1 MIPNFI
7 TQFFSLSLDTSNARA
22 MTYRQSIRALATSLL
37 LTTVVTAAVAQ
48 TPESLDLPKVQI
60 TVNSPQDGPITPDDQ
75 LTLREAIAITNG
87 TLTSE
92 DLSVAEQQQVTSSS
106 DNSVIAFNLPAGNT
120 TIKLH
125 SLLPVLAQPGLVID
139 GTTQPGYDATKSAT
153 AEILVAIPVVEITVA
168 DDAEV
173 FRGLTIVADDITIR
187 GLSLYGFTSQHRA
200 TESTPPADIFI
211 AHELPP
217 PDISQQHIP
226 ASNFSFY
233 DENHPPQGIVIE
245 QNWIGIP
252 TDDNIPKQPSAFG
265 VSIFNSQGATLQH
278 NRISYH
284 DGSGIITGARAEN
297 LEVIENLI
305 INNGLAGMPDAIR
318 LEGRIDNGLITG
330 NLMCGND
337 GSGIFLF
344 KPQGAVEISNNDIR
358 FNGQRLRRAA
368 IYLMGNDHQITDNH
382 ISNQKGPGVVVT
394 AFSQGGTTH
403 SQRNIIENNHFE
415 NLEGL
420 SIDLNTRRNRGVQD
434 FQRGDG
440 PNPLRDSHQRRRD
453 TGNSAINRP
462 QFDSP
467 EFFAIDGQVVIQGK
481 ADIGS
486 TVQLYLT
493 RGNTGDYGPLT
504 MPLTTVNVTEEGTF
518 TYTSTDLR
526 PGDVISGISTDPSY
540 GTSEPALNTTVVA
553 LGETRTT
560 ISNRMLSNV
569 VDSVQCTTVP
579 TPVIPPTPPEPE
591 PEVLRLQVPRN
602 VHYGLDEDFINSDSA
617 VILDQIAEVMTQYP
631 SIVVDLHGHT
641 DSRASV
647 AYNQDLARRRAN
659 NARRYLMQQGI
670 APERMTIRSFGETQL
685 LVDETDRVNY
695 ARNRR
700 VEFVFSDVRGV
711 DITFI
716 NQENDLQLE
725 Q

>member
-1 MIPNFI
+1 
-7 TQFFSLSLDTSNARA
+7 
-22 MTYRQSIRALATSLL
+22 MTYYRSIRTLAVSLL
-37 LTTVVTAAVAQ
+37 LATVATAPGLAQAVE
-48 TPESLDLPKVQI
+48 TSRSTNFPKVQI
-60 TVNSPQDGPITPDDQ
+60 KVNSPQDGPITPDDQ

-87 TLTSE
+87 TLTLA
-92 DLSVAEQQQVTSSS
+92 DLSSTEQQQITPSS
-106 DNSVIAFNLPAGNT
+106 DSSVITFDLPAGST
-120 TIKLH
+120 TIKLQ
-125 SLLPVLAQPGLVID
+125 SLLPVLAQPGLTID
-139 GTTQPGYDATKSAT
+139 GTTQPGYDPTKSAT
-153 AEILVAIPVVEITVA
+153 AEILVAVPVVEITPA
-168 DDAEV
+168 DNAKV
-173 FRGLTIVADDITIR
+173 FRGLTLVADDITIR
-187 GLSLYGFTSQHRA
+187 GLSLYGFTSEHRA

-217 PDISQQHIP
+217 PEISQQYIP
-226 ASNFSFY
+226 ASDFSFH
-233 DENHPPQGIVIE
+233 DEDQPPKGIVIE

-252 TDDNIPKQPSAFG
+252 TDDKIPEQRSAFG
-265 VSIFNSQGATLQH
+265 VSVFNAQGVKLQQ
-278 NRISYH
+278 NRIAYH
-284 DGSGIITGARAEN
+284 DGSGVITGARAEN
-297 LEVIENLI
+297 FEIVENLI
-305 INNGLAGMPDAIR
+305 VNNGLAGIPDAIR
-318 LEGRIDNGLITG
+318 LEGRIDNSLITG

-368 IYLMGNDHQITDNH
+368 IYLMGNDHRVVDNN
-382 ISNQKGPGVVVT
+382 IANQKGPGVVVT

-403 SQRNIIENNHFE
+403 SQRNIIENNRFE

-440 PNPLRDSHQRRRD
+440 PNPLRDSHNRRRD
-453 TGNSAINRP
+453 TGNSAINPP

-467 EFFAIDGQVVIQGK
+467 EFFVVEGPVVIQGK
-481 ADIGS
+481 SDIGS

-504 MPLTTVNVTEEGTF
+504 TPLAKVNVNEEGIF
-518 TYTSTDLR
+518 TYASGDLQ
-526 PGDVISGISTDPSY
+526 PGDVISGIATDSQY

-553 LGETRTT
+553 LGETSTTRT
-560 ISNRMLSNV
+560 NRMASMAAE
-569 VDSVQCTTVP
+569 SVQCTTPPVTAPAP
-579 TPVIPPTPPEPE
+579 TAPE
-591 PEVLRLQVPRN
+591 PEVIRLEIPRN
-602 VHYGLDEDFINSDSA
+602 VHYGLDEDFINPDST
-617 VILDQIAEVMTQYP
+617 VILDQIAAVMEQYP

-659 NARRYLMQQGI
+659 NARRYLMQKGI

-685 LVDETDRVNY
+685 RAEETDRVNY

-711 DITFI
+711 EITFV
-716 NQENDLQLE
+716 NQEEDLQIE

>member
-1 MIPNFI
+1 M
-7 TQFFSLSLDTSNARA
+7 
-22 MTYRQSIRALATSLL
+22 
-37 LTTVVTAAVAQ
+37 
-48 TPESLDLPKVQI
+48 
-60 TVNSPQDGPITPDDQ
+60 VNSPQDGPITPDDQ

-87 TLTSE
+87 TITSA
-92 DLSVAEQQQVTSSS
+92 DLSVAEQQQVAPSPS
-106 DNSVIAFNLPAGNT
+106 NSVIAFDLPAGST
-120 TIKLH
+120 TIELQ
-125 SLLPVLAQPGLVID
+125 SLLPVLAQPGLIID

-187 GLSLYGFTSQHRA
+187 GLSLYGFTSKHRA

-217 PDISQQHIP
+217 PDISQQYTP
-226 ASNFSFY
+226 ASNFSFS

-252 TDDNIPKQPSAFG
+252 TDDTIPKQPSAFG
-265 VSIFNSQGATLQH
+265 VSVFNSQGVKLQN

-284 DGSGIITGARAEN
+284 DGSGVITGARAEN
-297 LEVIENLI
+297 LEIIENLI
-305 INNGLAGMPDAIR
+305 VNNGLAGMPDAIR

-368 IYLMGNDHQITDNH
+368 IYLMGDDHRVVDNQIA
-382 ISNQKGPGVVVT
+382 NQKGPGVVVT

-403 SQRNIIENNHFE
+403 SQRNIIENNRFE
-415 NLEGL
+415 NIEGL

-440 PNPLRDSHQRRRD
+440 PNPLRDSHNRRRD
-453 TGNSAINRP
+453 TGNSAINPP

-467 EFFAIDGQVVIQGK
+467 EFFVMDGSVVVQGK

-493 RGNTGDYGPLT
+493 QGNTGEYGPLT
-504 MPLTTVNVTEEGTF
+504 TPLATVDVAEDGTF
-518 TYTSTDLR
+518 SYASAALQ
-526 PGDVISGISTDPSY
+526 PGDVISGTATDADY

-553 LGETRTT
+553 LGETSTT
-560 ISNRMLSNV
+560 RPNRMV
-569 VDSVQCTTVP
+569 QATAESVQCTT
-579 TPVIPPTPPEPE
+579 TPAPPVSPATPPAPE
-591 PEVLRLQVPRN
+591 PEVIRLEVPRN
-602 VHYGLDEDFINSDSA
+602 VHYGLDEDFINPDSA
-617 VILDQIAEVMTQYP
+617 VILDQIAAVMEQYP

-659 NARRYLMQQGI
+659 N
-670 APERMTIRSFGETQL
+670 
-685 LVDETDRVNY
+685 
-695 ARNRR
+695 
-700 VEFVFSDVRGV
+700 
-711 DITFI
+711 
-716 NQENDLQLE
+716 
-725 Q
+725 

>member
-1 MIPNFI
+1 
-7 TQFFSLSLDTSNARA
+7 
-22 MTYRQSIRALATSLL
+22 MTYYKSIRTLAVSLL
-37 LTTVVTAAVAQ
+37 LATVATAPGLAQ
-48 TPESLDLPKVQI
+48 TLETSEVTHFPKVQI
-60 TVNSPQDGPITPDDQ
+60 KVNSPQDGPITPDDQ
-75 LTLREAIAITNG
+75 LTLREAISITNG
-87 TLTSE
+87 TLTMAE
-92 DLSVAEQQQVTSSS
+92 LSNKEQQQITPNSG
-106 DNSVIAFNLPAGNT
+106 NSVIAFDLPIDTT
-120 TIKLH
+120 TIELQ
-125 SLLPVLAQPGLVID
+125 SLLPVLAQPGLVVD

-153 AEILVAIPVVEITVA
+153 AEILVAVPVVEITVA
-168 DDAEV
+168 DNAEV
-173 FRGLTIVADDITIR
+173 FRGLTLVADNITIR
-187 GLSLYGFTSQHRA
+187 GLSLYGFTSEHRA

-211 AHELPP
+211 AHKLPP

-226 ASNFSFY
+226 ASGFSFY

-245 QNWIGIP
+245 QNWLGI
-252 TDDNIPKQPSAFG
+252 TADNTIPQQPSAFG
-265 VSIFNSQGATLQH
+265 VSVFNSRGVTLQH

-297 LEVIENLI
+297 LEIIENLI
-305 INNGLAGMPDAIR
+305 VNNGLAGMPDAIR
-318 LEGRIDNGLITG
+318 LEGHIDNGLITG

-344 KPQGAVEISNNDIR
+344 KPQGAIEISNNDIR

-368 IYLMGNDHQITDNH
+368 IYLMGNDHRVVDNQIA
-382 ISNQKGPGVVVT
+382 NQKGPGVVVT

-403 SQRNIIENNHFE
+403 SQRNVIENNRFE
-415 NLEGL
+415 NIEGL

-440 PNPLRDSHQRRRD
+440 PNPLRDSPNRRRD
-453 TGNSAINRP
+453 TGNSAINPP

-467 EFFAIDGQVVIQGK
+467 EFFVVNGPVVVQGK
-481 ADIGS
+481 ADVGS

-493 RGNTGDYGPLT
+493 RGGTGEYGPLT
-504 MPLTTVNVTEEGTF
+504 TPLATVDVAEDGTF
-518 TYTSTDLR
+518 SYISADLQ
-526 PGDVISGISTDPSY
+526 PGDVISGTATDADY

-553 LGETRTT
+553 LGETSTT
-560 ISNRMLSNV
+560 RPNRMV
-569 VDSVQCTTVP
+569 QATAESVQCTT
-579 TPVIPPTPPEPE
+579 PPAPPAPPEPPAPE
-591 PEVLRLQVPRN
+591 PEVIRLEVPRN
-602 VHYGLDEDFINSDSA
+602 VHYGLDEDFINSDST

-659 NARRYLMQQGI
+659 NARQYLMQKGI

-685 LVDETDRVNY
+685 LVEETDRVNY

-711 DITFI
+711 EITFV
-716 NQENDLQLE
+716 NQEEDLQIE

>member
-1 MIPNFI
+1 
-7 TQFFSLSLDTSNARA
+7 
-22 MTYRQSIRALATSLL
+22 MTYYKSIRTLAVSLL
-37 LTTVVTAAVAQ
+37 LATVATAPGLAQ
-48 TPESLDLPKVQI
+48 TLETSEVTHFPKVQI
-60 TVNSPQDGPITPDDQ
+60 KVNSPQDGPITPDDQ

-87 TLTSE
+87 TLTLAE
-92 DLSVAEQQQVTSSS
+92 LSDAEQGQVTASAS
-106 DNSVIAFNLPAGNT
+106 NSVIAFELPTGQT
-120 TIKLH
+120 KIELQ
-125 SLLPVLAQPGLVID
+125 SLLPVLAQPGLVVD
-139 GTTQPGYDATKSAT
+139 GTTQAGYDAAKSAT
-153 AEILVAIPVVEITVA
+153 AEILVAIPVVEITSA
-168 DDAEV
+168 DNADV
-173 FRGLTIVADDITIR
+173 FRGLTLVADDITIR
-187 GLSLYGFTSQHRA
+187 GLSLHGFTSAHGV

-211 AHELPP
+211 VHELPP

-233 DENHPPQGIVIE
+233 DENQPPQGIVIE

-252 TDDNIPKQPSAFG
+252 TDNSMPEKPSAFG
-265 VSIFNSQGATLQH
+265 VSVFNSQGVKLQH

-284 DGSGIITGARAEN
+284 DGSGVITGARAEN
-297 LEVIENLI
+297 LEIIENLI
-305 INNGLAGMPDAIR
+305 VNNGLAGMPDAIR
-318 LEGRIDNGLITG
+318 LDGRIDNGLITG

-344 KPQGAVEISNNDIR
+344 KPQGSVEISNNDIR

-368 IYLMGNDHQITDNH
+368 IYLMGNDHRVVDNQIA
-382 ISNQKGPGVVVT
+382 NQKGPGVVVT

-403 SQRNIIENNHFE
+403 SQRNIIENNRFE
-415 NLEGL
+415 NIEGL

-440 PNPLRDSHQRRRD
+440 PNPLRDSHNRRRD
-453 TGNSAINRP
+453 TGNSAINPP

-467 EFFAIDGQVVIQGK
+467 EFFVVNGLVVVQGK
-481 ADIGS
+481 ADVGS
-486 TVQLYLT
+486 MVQLYLT
-493 RGNTGDYGPLT
+493 RGGTGDYGPLT
-504 MPLTTVNVTEEGTF
+504 TPLATVDVTEDGTF
-518 TYTSTDLR
+518 SYASAALQ
-526 PGDVISGISTDPSY
+526 PGDVISGTATDADY

-553 LGETRTT
+553 LGETSTT
-560 ISNRMLSNV
+560 RSNRMASTTAE
-569 VDSVQCTTVP
+569 SVQCTTPPVP
-579 TPVIPPTPPEPE
+579 LVEPPAPK
-591 PEVLRLQVPRN
+591 PEVIRLEVPRN
-602 VHYGLDEDFINSDSA
+602 VHYGLDEDFINPDST
-617 VILDQIAEVMTQYP
+617 VILDQIAAVMQQYP

-659 NARRYLMQQGI
+659 NARRYLIQKGI

-700 VEFVFSDVRGV
+700 VEFVFNDVRGV
-711 DITFI
+711 DITFVD
-716 NQENDLQLE
+716 QENDLQIE

>member
-1 MIPNFI
+1 
-7 TQFFSLSLDTSNARA
+7 
-22 MTYRQSIRALATSLL
+22 MTYQKSIRTLATALL
-37 LTTVVTAAVAQ
+37 LTTVTTTTAAAETSVAFDFP
-48 TPESLDLPKVQI
+48 TVQA
-60 TVNSPQDGPITPDDQ
+60 TVNSSQDGPITPDEQ

-87 TLTSE
+87 TLNLT
-92 DLSVAEQQQVTSSS
+92 DLSAAEQQQVTPSSG
-106 DNSVIAFNLPAGNT
+106 NSVIAFDLPADNT
-120 TIKLH
+120 TIELQ

-139 GTTQPGYDATKSAT
+139 GTTQTGYDATKSAT
-153 AEILVAIPVVEITVA
+153 AEILVAIPVVEITSA

-211 AHELPP
+211 AHKLPP
-217 PDISQQHIP
+217 PDTSQQDIP

-233 DENHPPQGIVIE
+233 DENHPPQGIIIE

-252 TDDNIPKQPSAFG
+252 TDDTIPKQPSAFG
-265 VSIFNSQGATLQH
+265 VSVFNSQGVKLQH

-284 DGSGIITGARAEN
+284 DGSGVITGARAEN
-297 LEVIENLI
+297 LEIVENLI
-305 INNGLAGMPDAIR
+305 VNNGLAGMPDAIR
-318 LEGRIDNGLITG
+318 LEGRINNGLITG

-368 IYLMGNDHQITDNH
+368 IYLMGNDHQVRDNH
-382 ISNQKGPGVVVT
+382 IANQKGPGVVVT

-403 SQRNIIENNHFE
+403 SQRNVIENNRFE

-440 PNPLRDSHQRRRD
+440 PNPLRDSNQRRRD
-453 TGNSAINRP
+453 TGNSAINPP

-493 RGNTGDYGPLT
+493 RGNTGEYGPLT
-504 MPLTTVNVTEEGTF
+504 TPLATVNVTEDGTF
-518 TYTSTDLR
+518 TYTPADLR
-526 PGDVISGISTDPSY
+526 PGDVISGTSTDPNY
-540 GTSEPALNTTVVA
+540 GTSEPALNTMVVA
-553 LGETRTT
+553 LGETSTT
-560 ISNRMLSNV
+560 HPNRMASTTAE
-569 VDSVQCTTVP
+569 SVQCTT
-579 TPVIPPTPPEPE
+579 PPLPPAPPAPPAPE
-591 PEVLRLQVPRN
+591 PEVIRLEVPRN
-602 VHYGLDEDFINSDSA
+602 VHYGLDEDFINPDSA
-617 VILDQIAEVMTQYP
+617 VILDQIAAVMVQYP

-659 NARRYLMQQGI
+659 NARRYLIQQGI
-670 APERMTIRSFGETQL
+670 APERMTIRSFGETEL
-685 LVDETDRVNY
+685 LVEEIDRVNY

-711 DITFI
+711 EITFVD
-716 NQENDLQLE
+716 QEEDLQIE

>member
-1 MIPNFI
+1 
-7 TQFFSLSLDTSNARA
+7 
-22 MTYRQSIRALATSLL
+22 MTYRKSTYTLATSLL
-37 LTTVVTAAVAQ
+37 LAIVTAGAAVAQ
-48 TPESLDLPKVQI
+48 TPVTTDFPKLQV
-60 TVNSPQDGPITPDDQ
+60 TVNGPQDGPITPDEQ

-87 TLTSE
+87 TLTLAK
-92 DLSVAEQQQVTSSS
+92 LSATEQQQVTPRSG
-106 DNSVIAFNLPAGNT
+106 NSVIAFDLPTDNT
-120 TIKLH
+120 SIELQ

-153 AEILVAIPVVEITVA
+153 AEILVAIPIVEITSA

-173 FRGLTIVADDITIR
+173 FRGLTIIADDVTIR
-187 GLSLYGFTSQHRA
+187 GLSLHGFTAKHRA
-200 TESTPPADIFI
+200 TASLPPADIFI
-211 AHELPP
+211 THTLSPQ
-217 PDISQQHIP
+217 DIRSEYSS
-226 ASNFSFY
+226 ASIFSFY
-233 DENHPPQGIVIE
+233 NESHPPQGIVIE

-252 TDDNIPKQPSAFG
+252 TNGSMPKQPSAFG
-265 VSIFNSQGATLQH
+265 ISIFNSQGVKLQH

-284 DGSGIITGARAEN
+284 DGSGIITGERAEN
-297 LEVIENLI
+297 LEIIENLI

-318 LEGRIDNGLITG
+318 LEGRINNGLING

-358 FNGQRLRRAA
+358 SNGQRLRRAA
-368 IYLMGNDHQITDNH
+368 IYLMGNEHQVIDNR
-382 ISNQKGPGVVVT
+382 IANQKGPGVVVT
-394 AFSQGGTTH
+394 AFSQGGHTH
-403 SQRNIIENNHFE
+403 SQRNVIENNRFE

-453 TGNSAINRP
+453 TGNSAINPP

-467 EFFAIDGQVVIQGK
+467 EFFSIDNQVVIQGK

-493 RGNTGDYGPLT
+493 RGKTGEYGPLT
-504 MPLTTVNVTEEGTF
+504 TPLATVNVDEDGSF
-518 TYTSTDLR
+518 SYVSADLQ
-526 PGDVISGISTDPSY
+526 PGDVISGISTDPDY

-553 LGETRTT
+553 LGETSTT
-560 ISNRMLSNV
+560 RLNRIPPATAE
-569 VDSVQCTTVP
+569 SVQCTTAP
-579 TPVIPPTPPEPE
+579 APPAPPAPEPE
-591 PEVLRLQVPRN
+591 IIRIQVPRN
-602 VHYGLDEDFINSDSA
+602 VHYGLDEDFINPDSA
-617 VILDQIAEVMTQYP
+617 VILDRIAAVMEQYP

-659 NARRYLMQQGI
+659 NVRRYLMQKGI
-670 APERMTIRSFGETQL
+670 TPERMTIRSFGETQL

-700 VEFVFSDVRGV
+700 VELVFSDVRGV
-711 DITFI
+711 ELIFVA
-716 NQENDLQLE
+716 QENDLQVE
-725 Q
+725 P

>member
-1 MIPNFI
+1 
-7 TQFFSLSLDTSNARA
+7 
-22 MTYRQSIRALATSLL
+22 MTYYKSIRILATSLL
-37 LTTVVTAAVAQ
+37 LATVVTVPANAQ
-48 TPESLDLPKVQI
+48 ASATADSPKVQV
-60 TVNSPQDGPITPDDQ
+60 TVNSSQDGPITPDEQ
-75 LTLREAIAITNG
+75 LTLREAIAIING
-87 TLTSE
+87 TLTSA
-92 DLSVAEQQQVTSSS
+92 DLSAAEQQQVAPSSG
-106 DNSVIAFNLPAGNT
+106 NSAIAFDLPAGDT
-120 TIKLH
+120 TIELQ

-153 AEILVAIPVVEITVA
+153 AEILVVIPVVEITAA

-187 GLSLYGFTSQHRA
+187 GLSLYGFTSKHRA
-200 TESTPPADIFI
+200 TESTQPADNFI
-211 AHELPP
+211 ANELPP
-217 PDISQQHIP
+217 PDISQQYTP
-226 ASNFSFY
+226 ASNFSFS

-252 TDDNIPKQPSAFG
+252 TDDTIPKQPSAFG
-265 VSIFNSQGATLQH
+265 VSVFNSQGVKLH
-278 NRISYH
+278 NNRISYH
-284 DGSGIITGARAEN
+284 DGSGVITGARAEN
-297 LEVIENLI
+297 LEIIENLI
-305 INNGLAGMPDAIR
+305 VNNGLAGMPDAIR

-344 KPQGAVEISNNDIR
+344 KPQGAVEISNIDIR

-368 IYLMGNDHQITDNH
+368 IYLMGNDHRVVDNQIA
-382 ISNQKGPGVVVT
+382 NQKGPGVVVT

-403 SQRNIIENNHFE
+403 SQRNIIENNRFD
-415 NLEGL
+415 NIEGL

-440 PNPLRDSHQRRRD
+440 PNPLRDSNQRRRD
-453 TGNSAINRP
+453 TGNSAINPP

-467 EFFAIDGQVVIQGK
+467 EFFVVNGPVVVQGK
-481 ADIGS
+481 ADVGS

-493 RGNTGDYGPLT
+493 RGGTGEYGPLT
-504 MPLTTVNVTEEGTF
+504 TPLATVDVAEDGTF
-518 TYTSTDLR
+518 SYISADLQ
-526 PGDVISGISTDPSY
+526 PGDVISGTATDVDY

-553 LGETRTT
+553 LGETSTT
-560 ISNRMLSNV
+560 RPNRMV
-569 VDSVQCTTVP
+569 QATAEGVQCTT
-579 TPVIPPTPPEPE
+579 PPAPPAPPEPPAPE
-591 PEVLRLQVPRN
+591 PEVIRLEVPRN
-602 VHYGLDEDFINSDSA
+602 VHYGLDEDFINPDSA
-617 VILDQIAEVMTQYP
+617 VILDQIAAVLQQYP

-659 NARRYLMQQGI
+659 NARRYLMQKGI
-670 APERMTIRSFGETQL
+670 APERMTIRSFGEAQL
-685 LVDETDRVNY
+685 LVDEIDWVNY

-711 DITFI
+711 EITFV
-716 NQENDLQLE
+716 NQENDLQIE
-725 Q
+725 K

>member
-1 MIPNFI
+1 
-7 TQFFSLSLDTSNARA
+7 
-22 MTYRQSIRALATSLL
+22 MTYYRSIRTLAVSLL
-37 LTTVVTAAVAQ
+37 LATAATAPGLAQ
-48 TPESLDLPKVQI
+48 TVETAESTNFPKVQI
-60 TVNSPQDGPITPDDQ
+60 QVNSAQDGPITPDDQ

-87 TLTSE
+87 TLTLA
-92 DLSVAEQQQVTSSS
+92 DLSATEQQQITPSP
-106 DNSVIAFNLPAGNT
+106 DHSVIAFDLPAEST
-120 TIKLH
+120 TIKLQ
-125 SLLPVLAQPGLVID
+125 SLLPALAQPGLSID

-153 AEILVAIPVVEITVA
+153 AEILVAIPVVEITPA
-168 DDAEV
+168 DNAEV
-173 FRGLTIVADDITIR
+173 FRGLTLVADDITIR
-187 GLSLYGFTSQHRA
+187 GLSLYGFTSEHRA

-217 PDISQQHIP
+217 PDISQQYIP
-226 ASNFSFY
+226 ASDFSFY
-233 DENHPPQGIVIE
+233 DENQPPKGIVIE

-252 TDDNIPKQPSAFG
+252 TDNRVPEQPSAFG
-265 VSIFNSQGATLQH
+265 VSVFNAQGVRLQQ
-278 NRISYH
+278 NRIAYH
-284 DGSGIITGARAEN
+284 DGSGVITGARAEN
-297 LEVIENLI
+297 LEIIENLI
-305 INNGLAGMPDAIR
+305 VNNGLAGMPDAIR
-318 LEGRIDNGLITG
+318 LEGRIDNGLISG

-344 KPQGAVEISNNDIR
+344 KPQGAVKINNNDIR

-368 IYLMGNDHQITDNH
+368 IYLMGNDHQVVDNTVA
-382 ISNQKGPGVVVT
+382 NQKGPGVVVT

-403 SQRNIIENNHFE
+403 SQRNIIENNRFE
-415 NLEGL
+415 NIEGL

-440 PNPLRDSHQRRRD
+440 PNPLRDSHNRRRD
-453 TGNSAINRP
+453 TGNSAINSP

-467 EFFAIDGQVVIQGK
+467 EFFALDNQVVIQGK

-504 MPLTTVNVTEEGTF
+504 TPLATVNVSEDGTF
-518 TYTSTDLR
+518 TYNSADLR
-526 PGDVISGISTDPSY
+526 PGDVISGISTDPDY

-553 LGETRTT
+553 LGETTR
-560 ISNRMLSNV
+560 SNRMAPASTQ
-569 VDSVQCTTVP
+569 SVQCTTP
-579 TPVIPPTPPEPE
+579 PEPPASPEPPTPE
-591 PEVLRLQVPRN
+591 PEVIRLEVPRN

-617 VILDQIAEVMTQYP
+617 VILDQIAAVMEQYP

-685 LVDETDRVNY
+685 RVEETDRVNY

-711 DITFI
+711 DITFVD
-716 NQENDLQLE
+716 QEEDLQIE
-725 Q
+725 P

>member
-1 MIPNFI
+1 
-7 TQFFSLSLDTSNARA
+7 
-22 MTYRQSIRALATSLL
+22 MTYRKSIRTLATSLL
-37 LTTVVTAAVAQ
+37 LTTVIAASASAQ
-48 TPESLDLPKVQI
+48 APVLTDFSKVQI

-87 TLTSE
+87 TLTTAE
-92 DLSVAEQQQVTSSS
+92 LSNAEQQQVTPNSG
-106 DNSVIAFNLPAGNT
+106 NSVIAFDLPVGDT
-120 TIKLH
+120 TIELQ
-125 SLLPVLAQPGLVID
+125 SILPVLAQPGLVVD
-139 GTTQPGYDATKSAT
+139 GTTQPGYDAAKSAT
-153 AEILVAIPVVEITVA
+153 AEILVAVPVVELTAA
-168 DDAEV
+168 DNTEV
-173 FRGLTIVADDITIR
+173 FRGLTLVADNITIR
-187 GLSLYGFTSQHRA
+187 GLSLHGFTSEHRA

-226 ASNFSFY
+226 ANGFSFY

-252 TDDNIPKQPSAFG
+252 ADNTIPQQPSAFG
-265 VSIFNSQGATLQH
+265 VSVFNSQGVRLQN

-297 LEVIENLI
+297 LEIVENLI
-305 INNGLAGMPDAIR
+305 VNNGLAGMPDAIR

-368 IYLMGNDHQITDNH
+368 IYLMGNDHRVVDNQIA
-382 ISNQKGPGVVVT
+382 NQKGPGVVVT

-403 SQRNIIENNHFE
+403 SQRNIIENNRFE
-415 NLEGL
+415 NIEGL

-440 PNPLRDSHQRRRD
+440 PNPLRDSHNRRRD
-453 TGNSAINRP
+453 TGNSAINPP

-467 EFFAIDGQVVIQGK
+467 EFFMMDGPVVVQGK

-493 RGNTGDYGPLT
+493 QGNTGEYGPLT
-504 MPLTTVNVTEEGTF
+504 MPLATVDVAEDGTF
-518 TYTSTDLR
+518 SYASAALQ
-526 PGDVISGISTDPSY
+526 PGDVISGTATDTDY

-553 LGETRTT
+553 LGETSTT
-560 ISNRMLSNV
+560 RSNRMASTTAE
-569 VDSVQCTTVP
+569 SVQCTTPPVP
-579 TPVIPPTPPEPE
+579 LVEPPAPK
-591 PEVLRLQVPRN
+591 PEVIRLEVPRN
-602 VHYGLDEDFINSDSA
+602 VHYGLDEDFINPDSA
-617 VILDQIAEVMTQYP
+617 MILNQIAAVMEQYP

-659 NARRYLMQQGI
+659 NARRYLMQKGI

-700 VEFVFSDVRGV
+700 VEFVFSDIRGV
-711 DITFI
+711 DITFVD
-716 NQENDLQLE
+716 QENDLQIE
-725 Q
+725 P

>member
-1 MIPNFI
+1 MIYRKFI
-7 TQFFSLSLDTSNARA
+7 RT
-22 MTYRQSIRALATSLL
+22 LATSLL
-37 LTTVVTAAVAQ
+37 LTTVIATSASAQAPAVT
-48 TPESLDLPKVQI
+48 DFPKVQV
-60 TVNSPQDGPITPDDQ
+60 TVNSPQDGPIMPDDEM
-75 LTLREAIAITNG
+75 TLREAIAITNG
-87 TLTSE
+87 TLTTAE
-92 DLSVAEQQQVTSSS
+92 LSHEEQQQITPNSG
-106 DNSVIAFNLPAGNT
+106 NSVISFDLPTGNT
-120 TIKLH
+120 TIELQ
-125 SLLPVLAQPGLVID
+125 SLLPVLAQPGLVVD

-168 DDAEV
+168 DNAEV
-173 FRGLTIVADDITIR
+173 FRGLTLVADNITIR
-187 GLSLYGFTSQHRA
+187 GLSLYGFTSEHRA

-226 ASNFSFY
+226 ARGFSFY

-245 QNWIGIP
+245 QNWLGI
-252 TDDNIPKQPSAFG
+252 TADNTIPQQPSAFG
-265 VSIFNSQGATLQH
+265 VSVFNSRGVTLQH

-297 LEVIENLI
+297 LEIIENLI
-305 INNGLAGMPDAIR
+305 VNNGLAGMPDAIR
-318 LEGRIDNGLITG
+318 LEGHINNGLITG

-344 KPQGAVEISNNDIR
+344 KPQGAIEISNNDIR

-368 IYLMGNDHQITDNH
+368 IYLMGNDHRVVDNQIA
-382 ISNQKGPGVVVT
+382 NQKGPGVVVT

-403 SQRNIIENNHFE
+403 SQRNVIENNRFE
-415 NLEGL
+415 NIEGL

-440 PNPLRDSHQRRRD
+440 PNPLRDSHNRRRD
-453 TGNSAINRP
+453 TGNSAINPP

-467 EFFAIDGQVVIQGK
+467 EFFVVNGPVVVQGK
-481 ADIGS
+481 ADVGS

-493 RGNTGDYGPLT
+493 RGGTGEYGPLT
-504 MPLTTVNVTEEGTF
+504 MPLATVDVAEDGTF
-518 TYTSTDLR
+518 SYISADLQ
-526 PGDVISGISTDPSY
+526 PGDVISGTATDVDY

-553 LGETRTT
+553 LGETSTT
-560 ISNRMLSNV
+560 RPNRMIQATAE
-569 VDSVQCTTVP
+569 SVQCTT
-579 TPVIPPTPPEPE
+579 PPAPPAPPEPPAPT
-591 PEVLRLQVPRN
+591 PEVIRLEVPRN
-602 VHYGLDEDFINSDSA
+602 VHYGLDEDFINPDSA
-617 VILDQIAEVMTQYP
+617 VILDQIAAVLQQYP

-685 LVDETDRVNY
+685 RVEESDRVNY

-700 VEFVFSDVRGV
+700 VEFIFSDVRGV
-711 DITFI
+711 DITFVD
-716 NQENDLQLE
+716 QENDLQIE

>member
-1 MIPNFI
+1 
-7 TQFFSLSLDTSNARA
+7 
-22 MTYRQSIRALATSLL
+22 MTYRKSIRTLATSFL
-37 LTTVVTAAVAQ
+37 LTTVIAASASAQ
-48 TPESLDLPKVQI
+48 TPAVTNFPKGQVI
-60 TVNSPQDGPITPDDQ
+60 VNSPQDGPITPDDQ
-75 LTLREAIAITNG
+75 MTLREAIAITNG
-87 TLTSE
+87 TLTLTN
-92 DLSVAEQQQVTSSS
+92 LSSKEQQQITPGSDSSI
-106 DNSVIAFNLPAGNT
+106 IAFDLPAGNT
-120 TIKLH
+120 TIELQ
-125 SLLPVLAQPGLVID
+125 SLLPALAQPGLVID

-153 AEILVAIPVVEITVA
+153 AEILVAVPVVEITPA
-168 DDAEV
+168 DNVEV
-173 FRGLTIVADDITIR
+173 FRGLTLVADDITIR
-187 GLSLYGFTSQHRA
+187 GLSLYGFTSKHRA

-217 PDISQQHIP
+217 PDISQQYTP
-226 ASNFSFY
+226 ASDFSFY
-233 DENHPPQGIVIE
+233 DENQPPKGIIIE

-252 TDDNIPKQPSAFG
+252 TDNTIPQQPSAFG
-265 VSIFNSQGATLQH
+265 VSVFNAQGVKLQQ
-278 NRISYH
+278 NRIAYH
-284 DGSGIITGARAEN
+284 DGSGVITGARAEN
-297 LEVIENLI
+297 LEIIENLI
-305 INNGLAGMPDAIR
+305 VNNGLAGMPDAIR
-318 LEGRIDNGLITG
+318 LEGHIDNGLITG

-368 IYLMGNDHQITDNH
+368 IYLMGNDHQVMDNH
-382 ISNQKGPGVVVT
+382 IANQKGPGVVVT
-394 AFSQGGTTH
+394 AFSQGGHTH
-403 SQRNIIENNHFE
+403 SQRNLIENNRFE

-440 PNPLRDSHQRRRD
+440 PNPLRDSSQRRRD
-453 TGNSAINRP
+453 TGNSAINPP

-467 EFFAIDGQVVIQGK
+467 EFFMINNQVVIQGK

-504 MPLTTVNVTEEGTF
+504 TPLATVNVNEDGLF
-518 TYTSTDLR
+518 TYASNDLQ
-526 PGDVISGISTDPSY
+526 PGDVISGISTDSDY

-553 LGETRTT
+553 LGETSTSRP
-560 ISNRMLSNV
+560 NRMGSITTE
-569 VDSVQCTTVP
+569 SVECTTAP
-579 TPVIPPTPPEPE
+579 APPIPSAPPAPDPEPE
-591 PEVLRLQVPRN
+591 TIRLQVPRN
-602 VHYGLDEDFINSDSA
+602 VHYGLDEDFINSDST
-617 VILDQIAEVMTQYP
+617 VILDQIAEVMQQYP

-659 NARRYLMQQGI
+659 NARRYLIQKGI

-711 DITFI
+711 DITFVD
-716 NQENDLQLE
+716 QEDDLQIE

>member
-1 MIPNFI
+1 M
-7 TQFFSLSLDTSNARA
+7 S
-22 MTYRQSIRALATSLL
+22 YYKSIHTLATSLL
-37 LTTVVTAAVAQ
+37 LTTVAAIPAFAQ
-48 TPESLDLPKVQI
+48 APANTDFPKVKI
-60 TVNSPQDGPITPDDQ
+60 TVNSPQDGAITPDEQ
-75 LTLREAIAITNG
+75 LTLREAISITNG
-87 TLTSE
+87 TLTSA
-92 DLSVAEQQQVTSSS
+92 DLSAVEQQKVTASS
-106 DNSVIAFNLPAGNT
+106 DNSVIAFDLPAGNT
-120 TIKLH
+120 TIELQ

-153 AEILVAIPVVEITVA
+153 AEILVAIPVVEITSA

-187 GLSLYGFTSQHRA
+187 GLSLYGFTSEHKA

-252 TDDNIPKQPSAFG
+252 TDDTMPKQPSAFG
-265 VSIFNSQGATLQH
+265 VSVFNSQGVKLQQ

-284 DGSGIITGARAEN
+284 DGSGVITGVWAEN
-297 LEVIENLI
+297 LEIVENLI
-305 INNGLAGMPDAIR
+305 VNNGLAGMPDAIR
-318 LEGRIDNGLITG
+318 LEGHIDNSLITG

-368 IYLMGNDHQITDNH
+368 IYLMGNDHQVKDNH
-382 ISNQKGPGVVVT
+382 IANQKGPGVVVT
-394 AFSQGGTTH
+394 AFSQGGNTH
-403 SQRNIIENNHFE
+403 SQRNIIENNRFE

-440 PNPLRDSHQRRRD
+440 PNPLRDSNQRRRD
-453 TGNSAINRP
+453 TGNSAINPP

-467 EFFAIDGQVVIQGK
+467 EFFAINDQVVIQGK

-493 RGNTGDYGPLT
+493 RGKTGEYGPLT
-504 MPLTTVNVTEEGTF
+504 SPLAMVNVTEDGTF
-518 TYTSTDLR
+518 TYASADLR
-526 PGDVISGISTDPSY
+526 PGDVISGISTDPNY
-540 GTSEPALNTTVVA
+540 GTSEPALNTTIVA
-553 LGETRTT
+553 LGETRTAS
-560 ISNRMLSNV
+560 SNRMVSTAAE
-569 VDSVQCTTVP
+569 SVQCTTVP
-579 TPVIPPTPPEPE
+579 APVVPPLPPAPEPKI
-591 PEVLRLQVPRN
+591 LRLQVPRN

-617 VILDQIAEVMTQYP
+617 VVLDKIAEVMQQYP

-711 DITFI
+711 EITFVD
-716 NQENDLQLE
+716 QERDLQLE
-725 Q
+725 P

>member
-1 MIPNFI
+1 
-7 TQFFSLSLDTSNARA
+7 
-22 MTYRQSIRALATSLL
+22 MTYRKSIRTLAASLL
-37 LTTVVTAAVAQ
+37 LATVAAAPANAQARATT
-48 TPESLDLPKVQI
+48 DFPKVQV
-60 TVNSPQDGPITPDDQ
+60 TVNSPQDGPITADER
-75 LTLREAIAITNG
+75 LTLREAIALANG
-87 TLTSE
+87 TLTSA
-92 DLSVAEQQQVTSSS
+92 DLSAAEQQQVAPSTG
-106 DNSVIAFNLPAGNT
+106 NSVIAFDLPTGDT
-120 TIKLH
+120 TIELQ

-153 AEILVAIPVVEITVA
+153 AEILVAIPVVEITAA

-187 GLSLYGFTSQHRA
+187 GLSLYGFTSKHRA

-217 PDISQQHIP
+217 PDISQQYTP

-252 TDDNIPKQPSAFG
+252 TDDTIPKQPSAFG
-265 VSIFNSQGATLQH
+265 VSVFNSQGVKLH
-278 NRISYH
+278 NNRISYH
-284 DGSGIITGARAEN
+284 DGSGVITGARAEN
-297 LEVIENLI
+297 LEIVENLI
-305 INNGLAGMPDAIR
+305 VNNGLAGMPDAIR

-368 IYLMGNDHQITDNH
+368 IYLMGNDHQVKDNH
-382 ISNQKGPGVVVT
+382 IANQKGPGVVVT

-403 SQRNIIENNHFE
+403 SQRNVIENNHFE

-440 PNPLRDSHQRRRD
+440 PNPLRDSSQRRRD
-453 TGNSAINRP
+453 TGNSAINPP

-467 EFFAIDGQVVIQGK
+467 EFFSINNQVVIQGK

-493 RGNTGDYGPLT
+493 RGKTGEYGPLT
-504 MPLTTVNVTEEGTF
+504 TPLAMVEVNEDGTF
-518 TYTSTDLR
+518 SYPSPDLQ
-526 PGDVISGISTDPSY
+526 PGDVISGISTDPNY
-540 GTSEPALNTTVVA
+540 GTSEPALNTTIVA
-553 LGETRTT
+553 LGETSVTQP
-560 ISNRMLSNV
+560 NRMTSTTAE
-569 VDSVQCTTVP
+569 SVQCTTSP
-579 TPVIPPTPPEPE
+579 APPASPTPPAPE
-591 PEVLRLQVPRN
+591 PEILRLQVPRN

-617 VILDQIAEVMTQYP
+617 VILDQIAEVMEQYP

-670 APERMTIRSFGETQL
+670 APERMTVRSFGETQL
-685 LVDETDRVNY
+685 LVDEIDRVNY

-711 DITFI
+711 DITFV
-716 NQENDLQLE
+716 NQENDLQVE